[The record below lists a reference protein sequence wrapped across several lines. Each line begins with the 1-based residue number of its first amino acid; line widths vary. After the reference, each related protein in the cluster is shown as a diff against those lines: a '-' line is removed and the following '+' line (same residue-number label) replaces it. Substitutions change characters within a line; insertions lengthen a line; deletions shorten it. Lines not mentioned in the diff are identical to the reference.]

1 MKTYLVTGATSGLG
15 LQIALQLAGTGD
27 ARLILPVR
35 DAARGEQLRRDVMAA
50 GAARADTQTMD
61 LASLKSVADYLDILS
76 ADATLSLDGVLLNA
90 GMQAANQLAFTRDG
104 YETSF
109 AVNHLAHYLLME
121 GLLPYL
127 ADGARVGW
135 TASGTHDPKESSA
148 RMAGFRGARY
158 TSAARL
164 AQGDYGTDTS
174 PAQACKDAYATSKFC
189 EMVSARLFAERMP
202 EAAFFFSFDPGLMPG
217 TGLARQHGRVG
228 QFVWRHVMTRLAR
241 VMPGTSTPQR
251 SAAIVVD
258 LLIGRLR
265 SDENGAYF
273 NYTGGA
279 VEPAPMTR
287 DPQIAADLRRESDAM
302 LRRFKR
308 ND

>member
-15 LQIALQLAGTGD
+15 LQIALMLAQTGD

-35 DAARGEQLRRDVMAA
+35 DAARGEQLRRDAMAA
-50 GAARADTQTMD
+50 GAIQVDTPSMD
-61 LASLKSVADYLDILS
+61 LASLKSVADYLG
-76 ADATLSLDGVLLNA
+76 TLSPGHVPRLDGVLLNA

-109 AVNHLAHYLLME
+109 AVNHLAHYLLMD
-121 GLLPYL
+121 GLLPHL

-135 TASGTHDPKESSA
+135 TASGTHDPKEASA

-164 AQGDYGTDTS
+164 AQGDYGADTS
-174 PAQACKDAYATSKFC
+174 PAQACKGAYATPKFC
-189 EMVSARLFAERMP
+189 EVVAARLFAERLP
-202 EAAFFFSFDPGLMPG
+202 DAAFFFSFDPGLMPG
-217 TGLARQHGRVG
+217 TGLARQHGRLG

-241 VMPGTSTPQR
+241 FMPGTSTTQR
-251 SAAIVVD
+251 SAGIAVD
-258 LLIGRLR
+258 LLLGRLG

-287 DPQIAADLRRESDAM
+287 DPRIAADLRQESDAM
-302 LRRFKR
+302 LRRFMR
-308 ND
+308 NG